1 MATLTVRDLAD
12 DVRDRLRIQAA
23 EHGRSMEAEARA
35 ILTEA
40 VSPVELTILDVLM
53 SLRERLGNVDLDPY
67 LPARDDLV
75 RDPFT

>member
-40 VSPVELTILDVLM
+40 VSPIELSILDVLM

>member
-40 VSPVELTILDVLM
+40 VSPIELTIFDVLM

>member
-40 VSPVELTILDVLM
+40 VSPIELTILDVLM